1 MEKNMKLLIGF
12 LFFIV
17 LLLCVTLY
25 YDYEY
30 MEYNKFKVVSSIHF
44 PYKDEGGKFST
55 LYSYAVKSDKRNYII
70 YSEKF
75 RLEEGDELILIR
87 RK

>member
-1 MEKNMKLLIGF
+1 MEKNKNLFIGLLS
-12 LFFIV
+12 LIV
-17 LLLCVTLY
+17 LLLCTILY
-25 YDYEY
+25 NYNYV
-30 MEYNKFKVVSSIHF
+30 EYNKFKVVSSIHF
-44 PYKDEGGKFST
+44 PYEDEKGKFST

-70 YSEKF
+70 YSEEF

>member
-1 MEKNMKLLIGF
+1 MEKNKNLFIGLLSLVI
-12 LFFIV
+12 
-17 LLLCVTLY
+17 LLLCIVFYNYKYT
-25 YDYEY
+25 
-30 MEYNKFKVVSSIHF
+30 EYNKFKVVSSIHF
-44 PYKDEGGKFST
+44 PYKDEAGKFST

-70 YSEKF
+70 YSEEF

>member
-1 MEKNMKLLIGF
+1 MERNKNLFVGLLF
-12 LFFIV
+12 LIV
-17 LLLCVTLY
+17 LLLCIVLY
-25 YDYEY
+25 NYEY

-44 PYKDEGGKFST
+44 PYEDEGGKFST

-70 YSEKF
+70 YSEEF
-75 RLEEGDELILIR
+75 RLEEGDELILVR